1 MACPYDIAVFNL
13 QVRFRICNGTGDKDE
28 IAVQLI

>member
-1 MACPYDIAVFNL
+1 MACPYDIAVLNL
-13 QVRFRICNGTGDKDE
+13 QVWFGICNSTGDKDQ